1 VAEKKPAAGTEAE
14 MLARVCAMTHA
25 IHKLRQD
32 FLASVRDR
40 KPRRD
45 RPAPQDKS
53 KARKKR

>member
-1 VAEKKPAAGTEAE
+1 VAEKKAAAGTEAD

-32 FLASVRDR
+32 FLTSVRDP

-45 RPAPQDKS
+45 RTAPRT
-53 KARKKR
+53 KARALKKR